1 MSKAAKFEVLKRIA
15 FGSVSSSYASIGAV
29 TSNPW
34 RKFTITNNTDVPVIV
49 TTDSGESA
57 GKWFLP
63 KTSYIT
69 EDVSTNENGDYI
81 ELPAK
86 TQFSVKDDG
95 SAATSGDVVIQGGLY
110 I

>member
-1 MSKAAKFEVLKRIA
+1 MCIR
-15 FGSVSSSYASIGAV
+15 
-29 TSNPW
+29 
-34 RKFTITNNTDVPVIV
+34 D
-49 TTDSGESA
+49 
-57 GKWFLP
+57 
-63 KTSYIT
+63 SYIT